1 MGAQRL
7 SKENRLYW
15 MGRYAERNFMTIDF
29 MGDAYD
35 ESLDGEPFDYVD
47 WCERMQIP
55 CVYQDVREFLY
66 SYLFDSENPNSALSS
81 LNKSFDNAVMLR
93 NVITS
98 PALAY
103 LQMAKNVMDN
113 AEYSSAPML
122 DLQLVSDY
130 LMAFKGC
137 VDERVRDESD
147 RNTIKCGFTVERID
161 MLLRLGYRTDTDEL
175 EKEFERLSS
184 RLRRTRFAR
193 DGRRLQLMG
202 DLVSSPD
209 YGQNKEI
216 LLDCVEHL
224 FPDA

>member
-15 MGRYAERNFMTIDF
+15 LGRYTERTFMTIEF
-29 MGDAYD
+29 MEKAFD

-55 CVYQDVREFLY
+55 CIYEDVHEFLNT
-66 SYLFDSENPNSALSS
+66 YLFDADNPNSAITS
-81 LNKSFDNAVMLR
+81 LNRAFENAVMLR

-98 PALAY
+98 QTLAY
-103 LQMAKNVMDN
+103 LQMAKNIMDS
-113 AEYSSAPML
+113 ASVSGAPML
-122 DLQLVSDY
+122 DLQDVCDY

-137 VDERVRDESD
+137 VDERVNDESD
-147 RNTIKCGFTVERID
+147 RMTIKCGFTVERID
-161 MLLRLGYRTDTDEL
+161 ILLRLDYRTDEL
-175 EKEFERLSS
+175 EKEFGRLTS

-193 DGRRLQLMG
+193 DGKRLQLMG
-202 DLVSSPD
+202 DLISSPD
-209 YGQNKEI
+209 FGQNKEI

>member
-15 MGRYAERNFMTIDF
+15 LGRYTERTYTTIEF
-29 MGDAYD
+29 MGEAFDQ
-35 ESLDGEPFDYVD
+35 SLDGEPFDYID

-55 CVYQDVREFLY
+55 NVYTDVHEFLTC
-66 SYLFDSENPNSALSS
+66 YLFDPENPNSAIAS
-81 LNKSFDNAVMLR
+81 LNRAFDNAVVLR

-98 PALAY
+98 SSLAY

-113 AEYSSAPML
+113 ASVSAAPML
-122 DLQLVSDY
+122 DLQMVSDY

-137 VDERVRDESD
+137 IDEKINDESD
-147 RNTIKCGFTVERID
+147 RMTVKCGFTVERID
-161 MLLRLGYRTDTDEL
+161 MLLRLDYRTDEL
-175 EKEFERLSS
+175 EKEFGRLSS
-184 RLRRTRFAR
+184 RLRRTHFAR

-202 DLVSSPD
+202 DLISSPD
-209 YGQNKEI
+209 FGQNKEI